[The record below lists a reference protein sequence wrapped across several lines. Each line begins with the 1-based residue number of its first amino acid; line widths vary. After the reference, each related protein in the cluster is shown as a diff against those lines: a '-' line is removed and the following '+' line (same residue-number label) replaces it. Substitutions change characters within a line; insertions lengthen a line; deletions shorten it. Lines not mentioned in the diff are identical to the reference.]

1 MLAPRDLQYLFDILI
16 SAKLALNYVSRS
28 TWSSF
33 VEDVQLQDSVIRRL
47 EVIGEAERRLSERT
61 RVSLSRIPFILMRNR
76 IIHEYDKIVL
86 EVVWDTVQQDLPTL
100 IESLEKVLPVQEEAE
115 EEEERS
121 YY

>member
-1 MLAPRDLQYLFDILI
+1 MLAPRDLQYLLDILI

-28 TWSSF
+28 SWSSF

-61 RVSLSRIPFILMRNR
+61 RVSLSRIPFIMMRNR

-86 EVVWDTVQQDLPTL
+86 EVVWDTVQQDLPVL
-100 IESLEKVLPVQEEAE
+100 VESLEKVLPPQEQEEQ
-115 EEEERS
+115 S

>member
-1 MLAPRDLQYLFDILI
+1 MLAPRDLQYLLDILI

-28 TWSSF
+28 SWSSF

-61 RVSLSRIPFILMRNR
+61 RVSLSRIPFIMMRNR
-76 IIHEYDKIVL
+76 IIHEYDQIVL
-86 EVVWDTVQQDLPTL
+86 EVVWDTVQQDLPNL
-100 IESLEKVLPVQEEAE
+100 VESLEKVLPRQE
-115 EEEERS
+115 EEEEEQQQS

>member
-1 MLAPRDLQYLFDILI
+1 MLAPRDLQYLLDILI

-28 TWSSF
+28 SWSSF

-61 RVSLSRIPFILMRNR
+61 RVSLSRIPFIMMRNR

-86 EVVWDTVQQDLPTL
+86 EVVWDTVQQDLPNL
-100 IESLEKVLPVQEEAE
+100 VESLEKVLPRE
-115 EEEERS
+115 EEEEEEQHQS